1 VGSGQWAVGIEE
13 VKTNHHPLP
22 ATHFD
27 LERVI
32 VAEYA
37 RL

>member
-1 VGSGQWAVGIEE
+1 VDIEE
-13 VKTNHHPLP
+13 VKTTHYPLP
-22 ATHFD
+22 TSHFD

-32 VAEYA
+32 VAEDA